1 MNCSIWKL
9 LRQNLQP
16 IVWQSMTESAG
27 RISVQPE
34 AEVILHII
42 QTVPIFRWN
51 IQQIFLMHWIFR
63 MNYRHCILPVLYSM
77 LLSERSFLTGRLQL
91 RWFVRLL
98 RIISFRITQFLLHI
112 QYVRSM
118 VISAESILPVRSAV
132 RRRRFI
138 AVLPVTTVR
147 SRTGM
152 TVRHRSIRT
161 VPCMM

>member
-1 MNCSIWKL
+1 MRERLSDYQVEYEGEL
-9 LRQNLQP
+9 YQSGGYSGRVYQL

-42 QTVPIFRWN
+42 QTVPTFRWN

-63 MNYRHCILPVLYSM
+63 MNYRHCILQVLYSM
-77 LLSERSFLTGRLQL
+77 HLSVRSFLTGRLQL

-112 QYVRSM
+112 PVCKEHGY
-118 VISAESILPVRSAV
+118 IS
-132 RRRRFI
+132 RRAFYLSE
-138 AVLPVTTVR
+138 VW
-147 SRTGM
+147 
-152 TVRHRSIRT
+152 
-161 VPCMM
+161 